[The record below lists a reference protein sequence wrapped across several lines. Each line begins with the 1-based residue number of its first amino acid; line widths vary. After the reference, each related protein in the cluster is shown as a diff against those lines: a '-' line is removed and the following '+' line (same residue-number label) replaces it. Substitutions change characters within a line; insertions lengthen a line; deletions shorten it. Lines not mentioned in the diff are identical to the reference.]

1 MVSTKNWIGVLECS
15 KKRLPKM
22 PLFPPLLIF
31 PPKWFK
37 IAGKK
42 MHVHPRSPVVPQAFI
57 YILNELYA
65 KFLPRSQFE

>member
-1 MVSTKNWIGVLECS
+1 
-15 KKRLPKM
+15 M